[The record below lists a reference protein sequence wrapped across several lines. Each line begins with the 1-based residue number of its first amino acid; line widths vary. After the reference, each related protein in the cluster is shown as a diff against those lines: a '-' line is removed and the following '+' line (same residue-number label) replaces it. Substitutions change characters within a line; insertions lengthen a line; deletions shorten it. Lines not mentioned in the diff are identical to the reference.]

1 MLSVKVLMAVY
12 VALGVGFGALLTST
26 LLAHPL
32 FPFQLDDLGWSAA
45 WLLTTVGDYYTS
57 SICLVGVI
65 VATDGPLRG
74 GVWALLVLVLGS
86 PWACAW
92 TAVRLWTHHTLAL
105 VGDGEDGSY
114 QQID

>member
-1 MLSVKVLMAVY
+1 M
-12 VALGVGFGALLTST
+12 TDDR
-26 LLAHPL
+26 LA
-32 FPFQLDDLGWSAA
+32 AA
-45 WLLTTVGDYYTS
+45 
-57 SICLVGVI
+57 
-65 VATDGPLRG
+65 
-74 GVWALLVLVLGS
+74 GS

>member
-1 MLSVKVLMAVY
+1 MGAN
-12 VALGVGFGALLTST
+12 VGG
-26 LLAHPL
+26 
-32 FPFQLDDLGWSAA
+32 
-45 WLLTTVGDYYTS
+45 
-57 SICLVGVI
+57 
-65 VATDGPLRG
+65 GPLRG